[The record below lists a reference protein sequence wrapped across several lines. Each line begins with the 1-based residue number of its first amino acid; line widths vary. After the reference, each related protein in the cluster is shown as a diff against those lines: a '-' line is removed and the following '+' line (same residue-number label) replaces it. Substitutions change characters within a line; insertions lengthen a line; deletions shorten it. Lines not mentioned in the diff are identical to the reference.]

1 MSRSLRRYPEQE
13 DRQLDP
19 MTQDSNLSGDT
30 AATEDLATDTDGT
43 EEKAQRIM
51 LVTDAWEPQMN
62 GVVRTLSRTV
72 AECRAMGHDVEVIHP
87 GLGYKTMPLPTYP
100 EIQLAFG
107 ARKDIERRFKEFEP
121 EAIHIATEGPLGM
134 AARGI
139 CVKWKLPFTTS
150 YHTKFPEYINA
161 RFPFIPV
168 AAGYAFMRWFHN
180 AGGRMMV
187 TTPSMRDDL
196 AARGFK
202 NLTPWARGVDI
213 EQFNPDKRL
222 VGGKDVYEGLA
233 RPIWVNVGRI
243 AVEKNI
249 ETFLKL
255 DLPGTKVIVGDG
267 PQKESLALKYPDAV
281 FPGSKFGDE
290 LARYFADADV
300 FVFPSWTDTF
310 GLVNLEAMACGTP
323 VAAFPAHGPKD
334 IIPGS
339 GGGFIN
345 EDLRQA
351 CLDCL
356 EIDRAAPRLHAEKHS
371 WKECAVDFVE
381 NLKPQPKPER
391 RRFWRRLRRRRAA
404 E

>member
-1 MSRSLRRYPEQE
+1 MT
-13 DRQLDP
+13 DP
-19 MTQDSNLSGDT
+19 TDLHDDD
-30 AATEDLATDTDGT
+30 EDLRLEDEADDSDDDGDDRP
-43 EEKAQRIM
+43 QRIM

-72 AECRAMGHDVEVIHP
+72 EECRAMGHQVEVIHP
-87 GLGYKTMPLPTYP
+87 GLGYKTFPLPTYP
-100 EIQLAFG
+100 EIKLALFT
-107 ARKDIERRFKEFEP
+107 RKDLVRRFKEFEP
-121 EAIHIATEGPLGM
+121 EAIHIATEGPLGLS
-134 AARGI
+134 ARRI

-150 YHTKFPEYINA
+150 YHTKFPEYVNA
-161 RFPFIPV
+161 RFPIIPLSW
-168 AAGYAFMRWFHN
+168 GYAFMRWFHN
-180 AGGRMMV
+180 ASGRMMV

-196 AARGFK
+196 AERGFK

-213 EQFNPDKRL
+213 EMFNPDKRK
-222 VGGKDVYEGLA
+222 VNGEDVYEGLQ

-255 DLPGTKVIVGDG
+255 DLPGTKVVVGDG
-267 PQKESLALKYPDAV
+267 PQREELKQKYPDAV
-281 FPGSKFGDE
+281 FPGSRFGEE

-323 VAAFPAHGPKD
+323 VAAFPAHGPRD

-345 EDLRQA
+345 DDLRQA

-356 EIDRAAPRLHAEKHS
+356 EIDRAAPRAHAEKHS
-371 WKECAVDFVE
+371 WKQCAIDFVQ
-381 NLKPQPKPER
+381 NLTPHPKPER
-391 RRFWRRLRRRRAA
+391 RRFWRRLRRQKSLY
-404 E
+404 

>member
-1 MSRSLRRYPEQE
+1 MSGNTVS
-13 DRQLDP
+13 
-19 MTQDSNLSGDT
+19 T
-30 AATEDLATDTDGT
+30 TEDQAANSSVEETTSGNLPATAG
-43 EEKAQRIM
+43 ERPQRIM

-62 GVVRTLSRTV
+62 GVVRTLTRTI
-72 AECRAMGHDVEVIHP
+72 AECREMGHEVEIIHP
-87 GLGYKTMPLPTYP
+87 GLGYKTYPLPTYP
-100 EIQLAFG
+100 DIQIAIG
-107 ARKDIERRFKEFEP
+107 AKKDIARRFKEFEP

-134 AARGI
+134 AARSI
-139 CVKWKLPFTTS
+139 CIKWKLPFTTS
-150 YHTKFPEYINA
+150 YHTKLPEYINA
-161 RFPFIPV
+161 RFKFIPTAV
-168 AAGYAFMRWFHN
+168 GYAFMRWFHN

-196 AARGFK
+196 MARGFK
-202 NLTPWARGVDI
+202 NLTPWARGVDVV
-213 EQFNPDKRL
+213 QFNPDKRHMNGEDL
-222 VGGKDVYEGLA
+222 FEGME
-233 RPIWVNVGRI
+233 RPIWINVGRV

-249 ETFLKL
+249 ECFLEL
-255 DLPGTKVIVGDG
+255 DLPGTKVVVGDG
-267 PQKESLALKYPDAV
+267 PLLEALKVKYTDAV
-281 FPGSKFGDE
+281 FTGSKFGDE
-290 LARYFADADV
+290 LARHFADADV

-345 EDLRQA
+345 DDIRQA

-356 EIDRAAPRLHAEKHS
+356 EIDRAAPRAHAEKHS
-371 WKECAVDFVE
+371 WKQCAIDFVE

-391 RRFWRRLRRRRAA
+391 RRFWKRLRRRKTT

>member
-1 MSRSLRRYPEQE
+1 MT
-13 DRQLDP
+13 DP
-19 MTQDSNLSGDT
+19 TDLHDDD
-30 AATEDLATDTDGT
+30 EDLRLENEADDSDDDGDDRP
-43 EEKAQRIM
+43 QRIM

-72 AECRAMGHDVEVIHP
+72 EECRAMGHQVEVIHP
-87 GLGYKTMPLPTYP
+87 GLGYKTFPLPTYP
-100 EIQLAFG
+100 EIKLALFT
-107 ARKDIERRFKEFEP
+107 RKDLVRRFKEFEP
-121 EAIHIATEGPLGM
+121 EAIHIATEGPLGLS
-134 AARGI
+134 ARRLG
-139 CVKWKLPFTTS
+139 VKWKLPFTTS
-150 YHTKFPEYINA
+150 YPTKFPEYVNA
-161 RFPFIPV
+161 RFPIIPLSW
-168 AAGYAFMRWFHN
+168 GYAFMRWFHN
-180 AGGRMMV
+180 ASGRMMV

-196 AARGFK
+196 AERGFK

-213 EQFNPDKRL
+213 ELFNPDKRK
-222 VGGKDVYEGLA
+222 VNGEDVYEGLQ

-255 DLPGTKVIVGDG
+255 DLPGTKVVVGDG
-267 PQKESLALKYPDAV
+267 PQREELKQKYPDAV
-281 FPGSKFGDE
+281 FPGSRFGEE

-323 VAAFPAHGPKD
+323 VAAFPAHGPRD

-345 EDLRQA
+345 DDLRQA

-356 EIDRAAPRLHAEKHS
+356 EIDRAAPRAHAEKHS
-371 WKECAVDFVE
+371 WKQCAIDFVQ
-381 NLKPQPKPER
+381 NLTPHPKPER
-391 RRFWRRLRRRRAA
+391 RRFWRRLRRQKSLY
-404 E
+404 

>member
-1 MSRSLRRYPEQE
+1 MTDANDTLSP
-13 DRQLDP
+13 DLD
-19 MTQDSNLSGDT
+19 S
-30 AATEDLATDTDGT
+30 DLETDLDTDTDIESGNGGD
-43 EEKAQRIM
+43 ERPQRIM
-51 LVTDAWEPQMN
+51 LVTDAWEPQVN

-72 AECRAMGHDVEVIHP
+72 EEARAMSHQVEVIHP
-87 GLGYKTMPLPTYP
+87 GLGYKTFPMPTYP
-100 EIQLAFG
+100 EIKLALG
-107 ARKDIERRFKEFEP
+107 ARKDIAQRFKAFEP

-134 AARGI
+134 AARRI

-150 YHTKFPEYINA
+150 YHTKYPEYINA

-168 AAGYAFMRWFHN
+168 GLGYAFMRWFHN
-180 AGGRMMV
+180 ASGRVMV

-202 NLTPWARGVDI
+202 NLTAWARGVDVDL
-213 EQFNPDKRL
+213 FNPDKRF
-222 VGGKDVYEGLA
+222 VGGEDVYAGLE
-233 RPIWVNVGRI
+233 RPVYVNVGRI

-255 DLPGTKVIVGDG
+255 DLPGTKVVVGDG
-267 PQKESLALKYPDAV
+267 PQREELQERYPDAV
-281 FPGSKFGDE
+281 FPGPKFGPE
-290 LARYFADADV
+290 LARWFADADV

-310 GLVNLEAMACGTP
+310 GLVNLEAMGCGTP

-345 EDLRQA
+345 DDLRQA

-356 EIDRAAPRLHAEKHS
+356 EIDRAAPRAHAEKHS
-371 WKECAVDFVE
+371 WRQCAMDFIA
-381 NLKPQPKPER
+381 NLTPHPKPER
-391 RRFWRRLRRRRAA
+391 RRFWRRLRKRKTLY
-404 E
+404 